1 MATSNRRGRVRRQ
14 HLIETALR
22 SFAEHGYR
30 GVSTA
35 TIAQEAGISEPGLIH
50 HFPTKADLL
59 LAVIEHYEARS
70 IELIQEALS
79 ASDGSFS
86 GALLALAGSHEA
98 DPTFIRLFTVLVAE
112 SVSPAHP
119 AHEWFVARYDRVRA
133 EIADRFREEQRRGQ
147 IRRRAR
153 SRDAGAAGDRHV
165 RRGPVAVPARGRAAG
180 SGHAAARAAGFVPV
194 TLRAPALA
202 GTRLRVYG
210 CVVLSV
216 NVSVLL

>member
-1 MATSNRRGRVRRQ
+1 MATSNRRGRVRRR

-70 IELIQEALS
+70 VELIHEALS
-79 ASDGSFS
+79 ESDGSLFD
-86 GALLALAGSHEA
+86 GLLALARAHEQ

-112 SVSPAHP
+112 SVSPSHP
-119 AHEWFVARYDRVRA
+119 AHGWFVARYERLRTGMA
-133 EIADRFREEQRRGQ
+133 ERFREEQGRGQ
-147 IRRRAR
+147 IRGELDPETLAR
-153 SRDAGAAGDRHV
+153 QVIAMFDGV
-165 RRGPVAVPARGRAAG
+165 Q
-180 SGHAAARAAGFVPV
+180 
-194 TLRAPALA
+194 LQYLLA
-202 GTRLRVYG
+202 GGQLDLVTPLR
-210 CVVLSV
+210 S
-216 NVSVLL
+216 LLDSYR

>member
-1 MATSNRRGRVRRQ
+1 MRSNRRGRVRRQ

-79 ASDGSFS
+79 AADGSFS

-119 AHEWFVARYDRVRA
+119 AHEWFVARYERVRA
-133 EIADRFREEQRRGQ
+133 EIAERFREEQRRGQ
-147 IRRRAR
+147 IRGELDAETLAR
-153 SRDAGAAGDRHV
+153 QVIAMFDGVQLQYLLAGGQLDL
-165 RRGPVAVPARGRAAG
+165 
-180 SGHAAARAAGFVPV
+180 V
-194 TLRAPALA
+194 TPLRA
-202 GTRLRVYG
+202 
-210 CVVLSV
+210 
-216 NVSVLL
+216 LLDSYR